1 MKLHAPWIKK
11 LVTATAAGLL
21 MMAGSASATISVI
34 AAGYTNDFAVAPVA
48 GDWITSASNIAGTET
63 TFTSAADVDTF
74 VVTNNYNAA
83 GLGTALGASATDPPS
98 VHHLARYNTTL
109 LALQMRPRIGTAGST
124 TEPIKAANVLVA
136 RLQNNTGSFIPSID
150 VSYTLANPGIG
161 VEEIPGWQAYYSI
174 TGNSNWIKIP
184 AFTTASPGVLTAN
197 LNFGGTGW
205 NAGALAY
212 ILWVDDNAA
221 LLDANE
227 ASYTLDDFT
236 ITVPVTGT
244 ISAVVSNVTRGLGA
258 NTSDS
263 SDDTVSFEATVT
275 GNNLPAGTPGWTTTG
290 GFPSPP
296 VTGTYGSSFTVS
308 NVPLTSLPLTIGLAD
323 RMDPSIIGNFTVT
336 TASLPPYIA
345 LNLIGGASLVL
356 LDPSSAPQWAPNGGA
371 MSITLNN
378 GGPAAVTAST
388 TPITFTAGSQKCVS
402 LILEAQDSSTG
413 TNFETADT
421 LRVELVTDAGN
432 QILTGV
438 QDKNNSGAING
449 YTDAPPDGLYND
461 FPQRDEFNRGGNLM
475 AGTFTTIFRLHG
487 IIPASATMAQIVI
500 TGANDSGTEFFRVH
514 DIVFVT
520 CTDTDGDG
528 VFNSQETVEG
538 TDPND
543 AGSYFRLLSQ
553 DLTGGIYSLTVPT
566 VTTRTYQLDTSTD
579 LLIWTPQAA
588 ATAGTGSNMTFAT
601 PADVPRKFARVTV
614 Q

>member
-1 MKLHAPWIKK
+1 MKPNAPWIKK

-21 MMAGSASATISVI
+21 MMAGSATATISVST
-34 AAGYTNDFAVAPVA
+34 AGHTNDFSVAPVT
-48 GDWITSASNIAGTET
+48 GDWITSASNIAGTEV
-63 TFTSAADVDTF
+63 TFASAADVDTF
-74 VVTNNYNAA
+74 VVTNNYNAS

-98 VHHLARYNTTL
+98 VHHLARYNTTR
-109 LALQMRPRIGTAGST
+109 LALQMRPRIGTAGNAA
-124 TEPIKAANVLVA
+124 EPVKAANVLVA
-136 RLQNNTGSFIPSID
+136 RIQNNTGSLIPSIV
-150 VSYTLANPGIG
+150 VSYSFANPGAG
-161 VEEIPGWQAYYSI
+161 VEEVPGWQAYYSI

-184 AFTTASPGVLTAN
+184 EFSTATPGVLTAT

-205 NAGALAY
+205 NSGALAY
-212 ILWVDDNAA
+212 ILWIDDNA
-221 LLDANE
+221 LLQDVNE
-227 ASYTLDDFT
+227 ASYTLDDFS

-258 NTSDS
+258 NPSDS

-290 GFPSPP
+290 GFPVPP

-308 NVPLTSLPLTIGLAD
+308 NVPLSSLPLTIGLAD
-323 RMDPSIIGNFTVT
+323 RMDPTIIGNFTVT
-336 TASLPPYIA
+336 TAALPPYIA
-345 LNLIGGASLVL
+345 LNLIDGASLVL
-356 LDPSSAPQWAPNGGA
+356 LDPSSAPQWIPNGGA
-371 MSITLNN
+371 MSVTLNN
-378 GGPAAVTAST
+378 GGAAAVTAST

-449 YTDAPPDGLYND
+449 YSDATPDLYND
-461 FPQRDEFNRGGNLM
+461 FPLRDEFNREGKLM
-475 AGTFTTIFRLHG
+475 VDTFNNIIRLHG
-487 IIPASATMAQIVI
+487 IIPAAATMAQIVI
-500 TGANDSGTEFFRVH
+500 TGANDSGTETYRVH

-528 VFNSQETVEG
+528 VANSQESVEG

-543 AGSYFRLLSQ
+543 AASYFRLLSH
-553 DLTGGIYSLTVPT
+553 DLNGGIYSLTVPT
-566 VTTRTYQLDTSTD
+566 VTNRTYQLDTSTD